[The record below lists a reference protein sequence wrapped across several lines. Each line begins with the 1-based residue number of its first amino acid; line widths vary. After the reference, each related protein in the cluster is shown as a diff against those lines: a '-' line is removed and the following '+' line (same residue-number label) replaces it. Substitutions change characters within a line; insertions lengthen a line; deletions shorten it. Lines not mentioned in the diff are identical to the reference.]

1 MAQLAKTA
9 ESRSAAAFKP
19 YVPASQSPAEFTAKA
34 IVLGA
39 IFGLIF
45 GASTVY
51 LGLRAGLTVSASIPI
66 AVLAIS
72 VLKRLGG
79 STILE
84 NNIVQTIGS
93 AGESLAAG
101 VVFTIPALI
110 FLLPLGP
117 AYFNY
122 FQITVLAIA
131 GGILG
136 VLMMVP
142 LRRALIV
149 KEHGVLPYPEGTAC
163 ADVLVAGERGGALAK
178 TVFMGLGIG
187 ALWKGLSWIVQIFR
201 TAIGGSFS
209 RTSFFPNATINLD
222 LSPEYMGVGYVIG
235 PRIAGVMFAG
245 GVLSWLVLL
254 PLLSYLG
261 NFMTVPLPPVPASGL
276 RIDQMS
282 AGQLWSAY
290 IRYTGAGAVL
300 AAGLITLAR
309 TIPTIV
315 TSFRESV
322 KDFGAAAG
330 AAARARTERDMPL
343 SVVLGGSLLLAAF
356 LVVAPGAPTQG
367 NVLAAILVVLFGF
380 FFVTV
385 SSRITGLIG
394 NSSNPI
400 SGMTIATLILT
411 CTIFVAVGWVGNDY
425 APIALGVG
433 AVVCIAA
440 AIAGATSQDLKTG
453 FIVGATPVYQ
463 QVGLVIGVVTSAF
476 VIGITTLYLHEV
488 TTIGSGSLPAPQATL
503 MSTIIR
509 GLLSQNLPW
518 GLVLVGV
525 FISVT
530 LELCGIRSLSFAV
543 GSYLPIATTAPIFAG
558 GVVRWW
564 VERRTGQREESE
576 ISSGTLFSSGLIAGG
591 SLAGILYAALF
602 GRNIVPAADDA
613 ETHGLIPFLHE
624 GTVGMV
630 AGGLLFAALAVIL
643 SRAAQRKLT

>member
-1 MAQLAKTA
+1 MAHRQTSDAPPET
-9 ESRSAAAFKP
+9 AAFKP
-19 YVPASQSPAEFTAKA
+19 YVPASQSPAEFTLKA
-34 IVLGA
+34 IVLGVL
-39 IFGLIF
+39 FGLLF

-72 VLKRLGG
+72 VLKKLGG

-110 FLLPLGP
+110 FLVPLGP

-122 FQITVLAIA
+122 VQITVLAIA
-131 GGILG
+131 GGLLG

-178 TVFMGLGIG
+178 TVFLGLGIG
-187 ALWKGLSWIVQIFR
+187 ALWKGASWIVQIFR
-201 TAIGGSFS
+201 TTIGYTFD
-209 RTSFFPNATINLD
+209 RASFFPNASINLD

-309 TIPTIV
+309 TVPTIV

-322 KDFGAAAG
+322 KDFGAAGG
-330 AAARARTERDMPL
+330 AAATVRTERDMPL
-343 SVVLGGSLLLAAF
+343 TIVIGGSILLAIF
-356 LVVAPGAPTQG
+356 LVLAPGAPTQG
-367 NVLAAILVVLFGF
+367 NVLSAILVVLFGF

-411 CTIFVAVGWVGNDY
+411 CTIFVGVGWVGDDY

-453 FIVGATPVYQ
+453 FIVGATPISQ
-463 QVGLVIGVVTSAF
+463 QIGLIIGVVTAAF
-476 VIGITTLYLHEV
+476 VIGVTTLYLHDV
-488 TTIGSGSLPAPQATL
+488 MTIGSGSLPAPQATL

-543 GSYLPIATTAPIFAG
+543 GSYLPIATTAPIFVG
-558 GVVRWW
+558 GLVRWW
-564 VERRTGQREESE
+564 VERKTGQQDESE

-602 GRNIVPAADDA
+602 GRNLLPAADDA
-613 ETHGLIPFLHE
+613 ETLGLVPFLHE

-630 AGGLLFAALAVIL
+630 AGGLLFAALAVIVA
-643 SRAAQRKLT
+643 RVGMRKVQ